1 MQHYRGTVGSLER
14 AWLTNMTVR
23 SCSYIYET
31 ERNAS
36 EYILPQYRD
45 ARAHFPKK
53 EILTVADYR

>member
-1 MQHYRGTVGSLER
+1 MAGSLER